1 MSTVLERETDLDLD
15 DGPPHWLGVAANG
28 TYMSPEEFD
37 AVDDWDPAYRYELI
51 RGVVIVNPIPLESEA
66 DPNEELGRWLR
77 NWQTD
82 HPQGKVLD
90 KTLPERYVYL
100 GDGSRRRADRLLWIG
115 LGRRPWPKV
124 DVPKIVIEFVSKRKR
139 DWRRDYVDK
148 RREYMDLGVIEYWV
162 IDRFRREM
170 TVYTA
175 DKTRILK
182 EHETYSTE
190 LLPGFALPLFA
201 LFAISADWDA
211 Q

>member
-1 MSTVLERETDLDLD
+1 MSTVLERDSEVQIDTGHLERL
-15 DGPPHWLGVAANG
+15 GPEANG
-28 TYMSPEEFD
+28 AYLSPEEFD
-37 AVDDWDPAYRYELI
+37 AVVDWDPAYRYELI

-66 DPNEELGRWLR
+66 DLNEELGRWLR
-77 NWQTD
+77 NWQSE

-115 LGRRPWPKV
+115 LGRRPRPRV
-124 DVPKIVIEFVSKRKR
+124 DMPAVVIEFVSKRKR

-148 RREYMDLGVIEYWV
+148 RREYLERGVLQYWV

-175 DKTRILK
+175 ETTRTLK
-182 EHETYSTE
+182 EHETYTTD
-190 LLPGFALPLFA
+190 LLPGFELPHARLFA
-201 LFAISADWDA
+201 VAGDWDSE
-211 Q
+211 